1 MIKQLKYSKKIPS
14 NSNWLLPVV
23 RWPLLNPRCQCKPT
37 KNQKNQVKT
46 IIFCTLFY
54 NSFVSIKQS
63 AVALLSTNLLL
74 QPFQSTKWTIK
85 ASNTYFFAD
94 ALHYYLKVGQDFF
107 SARHFHKNLW
117 ELSRW
122 KVCFSFT
129 IFELFSVTMW
139 VWMGN
144 VKSKKITLSYR
155 DICLEIPLHTI
166 CLLL

>member
-85 ASNTYFFAD
+85 ASNHLFLCWRSTLLPESWPRFLLGSPFSQKFVRTFQMKSVFQF
-94 ALHYYLKVGQDFF
+94 HDFRVVF
-107 SARHFHKNLW
+107 CH
-117 ELSRW
+117 
-122 KVCFSFT
+122 
-129 IFELFSVTMW
+129 
-139 VWMGN
+139 N
-144 VKSKKITLSYR
+144 VSLNGER
-155 DICLEIPLHTI
+155 
-166 CLLL
+166 